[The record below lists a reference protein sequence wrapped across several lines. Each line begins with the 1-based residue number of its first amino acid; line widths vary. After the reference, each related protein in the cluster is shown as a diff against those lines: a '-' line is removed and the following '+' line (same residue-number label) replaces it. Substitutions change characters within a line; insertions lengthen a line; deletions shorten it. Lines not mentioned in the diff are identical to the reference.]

1 MVYDF
6 IFGWRARER
15 EPRLRCFNLSKNNS
29 VVASFVIFPR
39 RTRGNA
45 FSGMMKREINWKGN
59 GQGGRKWTEE
69 ERRQNC
75 RVPSHG
81 PMTVALL
88 PMSWIPFFL
97 SCFIRNVRTHTERER
112 ERERRKI
119 SGCIQRNVD
128 LREKVERTE
137 MRERKRRPR
146 WPGDGWDEE
155 KLPSSLSLSSL
166 SLLYNNTQR
175 TNNLKGQRLRQCGC
189 KETDRPRDFLIL
201 LLP

>member
-1 MVYDF
+1 MDGRGAAAKLSGAKSRPYDSRF
-6 IFGWRARER
+6 AAHV
-15 EPRLRCFNLSKNNS
+15 LNS
-29 VVASFVIFPR
+29 F
-39 RTRGNA
+39 
-45 FSGMMKREINWKGN
+45 FS
-59 GQGGRKWTEE
+59 
-69 ERRQNC
+69 
-75 RVPSHG
+75 
-81 PMTVALL
+81 LL
-88 PMSWIPFFL
+88 FHPK
-97 SCFIRNVRTHTERER
+97 CTHTHR